1 MIKIEGD
8 TIRVRHI
15 GGYLILDKF
24 IELNAANE
32 EKKLKKINEKNKN
45 TSIATKKKDNNQKKK
60 AK

>member
-32 EKKLKKINEKNKN
+32 EKKLKKINENNKN